1 MVARRTIDSYL
12 HKSNPLHVYCRLRR
26 ICNKKSARI
35 ITCIYENT
43 IFHVVHWIIKTEI
56 HQSIIRKEGDHNEK

>member
-12 HKSNPLHVYCRLRR
+12 HKSNPLHVYCRLCG

-43 IFHVVHWIIKTEI
+43 IFRVIHWIIKTEI
-56 HQSIIRKEGDHNEK
+56 HQSIIRKEGGHNEK